1 MSSKRNSDF
10 KSGGF
15 YGVNEKDQKI
25 DLEKYIDVG
34 DMSLFCPSIEHGVY
48 PIDENSMEKKYDWYS
63 EVGRWW
69 DGFIYQ

>member
-48 PIDENSMEKKYDWYS
+48 PIDENSMEKIRLVFRGWKM
-63 EVGRWW
+63 V